1 MTEPTKMQKFKKWCS
16 DHSEE
21 IALVT
26 LFSGLAAGVVALVA
40 VDVKDQNRRIKE
52 YNAWAK
58 DTNNWLNEQQNS
70 GNAVYLLAD
79 SRYLVVPQD
88 SKRELVIK

>member
-1 MTEPTKMQKFKKWCS
+1 MTEQTKMQKFKSWCS

-21 IALVT
+21 ITLVT
-26 LFSGLAAGVVALVA
+26 VFGGLIAGVVALVI
-40 VDVKDQNRRIKE
+40 VDTKDQNRRIEE

-70 GNAVYLLAD
+70 GNAVYQLAD

-88 SKRELVIK
+88 AKRELVIK